1 MKRRE
6 ICTELASAGGET
18 ESLDLACSL
27 IGSHNGLSNSQSVVS
42 VEAFAALLEC
52 PNQQAKRL
60 VVEVA
65 RRANFVKVFGKLGC
79 HLA

>member
-1 MKRRE
+1 MHRACKCKWRSE
-6 ICTELASAGGET
+6 NLA
-18 ESLDLACSL
+18 LAEGCSL

-52 PNQQAKRL
+52 PDQQAKGL

-65 RRANFVKVFGKLGC
+65 R
-79 HLA
+79 